1 MSRPMILSAVLTGIG
16 VLVLLALGATPAHA
30 EDETLRL
37 DLSLTYDRFE
47 QQIKSEIGGAR
58 GERLVEESFFGLQ
71 AAGTWRVWGPI
82 ALGWYAQIDSGTR
95 NAGRFVALD
104 DENKTITEG
113 EVGGD
118 FSEFWTGPLIRAT
131 WRGLFLELGYGVFGT
146 RDDDARGD
154 LLDEDGQTTDPLRT
168 SPTVAWMV
176 GLGGNVEVFE
186 NIDVV
191 LRAQYRVRYYDSR
204 GGKPLTDELVHGTQ
218 NFTPFFGVA
227 WRR

>member
-1 MSRPMILSAVLTGIG
+1 MFRSFAPVAA
-16 VLVLLALGATPAHA
+16 LVAMTLPAHA
-30 EDETLRL
+30 DEETLRL
-37 DLSLTYDRFE
+37 DLALTYDRFE

-58 GERLVEESFFGLQ
+58 GERLVEASFFGLQ

-82 ALGWYAQIDSGTR
+82 AAGWYAQIDSGTR
-95 NAGRFVALD
+95 KAGRFVGLD
-104 DENKTITEG
+104 ADNKTVTEG

-118 FSEFWTGPLIRAT
+118 FTEFWTGPVVRAT
-131 WRGLFLELGYGVFGT
+131 WRGLFLEVGYGVFGT

-154 LLDEDGQTTDPLRT
+154 LVAEGGSSADALRT

-176 GLGGNVEVFE
+176 GLGGNVEIFE
-186 NIDVV
+186 HVDVV
-191 LRAQYRVRYYDSR
+191 LRAQYRVRYYDRR
-204 GGKPLTDELVHGTQ
+204 GDTALVDELVHGTQ